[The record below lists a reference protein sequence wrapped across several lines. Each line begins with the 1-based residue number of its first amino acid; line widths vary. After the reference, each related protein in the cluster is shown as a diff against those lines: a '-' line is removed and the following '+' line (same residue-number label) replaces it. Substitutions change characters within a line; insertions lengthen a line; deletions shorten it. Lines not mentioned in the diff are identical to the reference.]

1 MPTKDEKYMRL
12 CLELAKEGLGKTAPN
27 PLVGSVILRGGKIIG
42 KGFHSEHGQAH
53 AEINAIN
60 SVRNKKFLKDS
71 VLYVNLEPCSHFGK
85 TPPCVDS
92 IIKYKIPRVV
102 IGCADSFEKVRG
114 QGIEKLKKAGI
125 NVKLSVL
132 ENKCRNLN
140 KTFFAYHEKKHPY
153 IILKWAQTADGFIDK
168 KRAFGSEEKPL
179 QISGE
184 RSRVVTHALRSEI
197 QAIMVGTNTA
207 LLDNPRLTV
216 RAIKGSPRLVSGG
229 ARNPLR
235 IALDRDLKMPKHFNL
250 LDKSAPTL
258 IFTARSRK
266 ARHNL
271 EFSRINFKKNILP
284 QILKELYK
292 RNIQSILVEGGTKL
306 LNSFVPPSTS
316 ID

>member
-140 KTFFAYHEKKHPY
+140 KTFFAYHQK
-153 IILKWAQTADGFIDK
+153 IGF
-168 KRAFGSEEKPL
+168 F
-179 QISGE
+179 
-184 RSRVVTHALRSEI
+184 
-197 QAIMVGTNTA
+197 
-207 LLDNPRLTV
+207 
-216 RAIKGSPRLVSGG
+216 
-229 ARNPLR
+229 
-235 IALDRDLKMPKHFNL
+235 
-250 LDKSAPTL
+250 
-258 IFTARSRK
+258 
-266 ARHNL
+266 
-271 EFSRINFKKNILP
+271 
-284 QILKELYK
+284 
-292 RNIQSILVEGGTKL
+292 
-306 LNSFVPPSTS
+306 
-316 ID
+316 